1 MNRVNNFLVLVLAS
15 IVLAACSTPEI
26 DEEMEKEKAL
36 MVDCTFPDAVEVAAP
51 DWVCDAPVP
60 GWDVTSVG
68 SAAPTDAGY
77 DFMKDQAAASARV
90 RLAQQMEVH
99 VSNLIKQYIE
109 TTGTGDAETVD
120 QVRTSVT
127 KTLVDQ
133 DLIGSTIIKSR
144 RSTGGYLYVLVGLDE
159 TASAVNAQKA
169 LRTSMGKD
177 EALWQ
182 QFKAEK
188 GFDELAEDIAN
199 QQ

>member
-1 MNRVNNFLVLVLAS
+1 MMRLNGFIVVVLAS
-15 IVLAACSTPEI
+15 LVLAACATSEK
-26 DEEMEKEKAL
+26 EEQMEKEKAL
-36 MVDCTFPDAVEVAAP
+36 MVDCTFPDSVEISAP
-51 DWVCDAPVP
+51 AWICDVPVP
-60 GWDVTSVG
+60 GWNVTSVG

-99 VSNLIKQYIE
+99 ISNLIKQYVE

-133 DLIGSTIIKSR
+133 DLIGSKIIKSR
-144 RSTGGYLYVLVGLDE
+144 RSSGGYLYVLVGLDE
-159 TASAVNAQKA
+159 KASAVNAQKA

-188 GFDELAEDIAN
+188 GFDELAEEIAN